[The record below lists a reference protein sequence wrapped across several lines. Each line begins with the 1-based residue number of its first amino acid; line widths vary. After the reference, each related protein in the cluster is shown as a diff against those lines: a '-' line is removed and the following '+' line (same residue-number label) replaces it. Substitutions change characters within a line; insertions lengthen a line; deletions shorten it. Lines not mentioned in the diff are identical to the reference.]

1 MDFKD
6 YQSQIRELIPLRN
19 APDFNDL
26 LNKILFGE
34 TTSVKF
40 LIKMELNRLS
50 QPCQRIIDL
59 RHKVTEDCQLHQQDG
74 LKHYLTKDTIKVLQ
88 ETIELYGL
96 YTVGVYEYV
105 HYYLLQQKQ
114 RQTEK
119 HFSDSELPVKE
130 EQCEFLRLSQKSK
143 RSAPRMFFV
152 SDVQLILEDGTILNA
167 QTSNISSSGLKVKL
181 HEDIHM
187 LNDQYIEVIFT
198 GLKNEYS
205 EALLENKINY
215 QLIKQKHNDN
225 IHYFYLMYADDKDLF
240 INFIREFIR
249 INQHKYK
256 IDVHYYYQLAKIS
269 ALKHCYLA
277 QMNSLPVYLDC
288 SSSSPFIFA
297 LKNKSNEK
305 IVNEWICE
313 GNNQLPILFNELRL
327 TKQLAR
333 MQQSTSTLYC
343 FTHSSGGKQYFL
355 SATEE
360 ELIEK
365 NLKNLFISYGQDKSS
380 WRVYQLTLRKYQYQ
394 QNQNNH
400 YDITEPVPAE
410 FERATHIATLEPL
423 TKVYPQ
429 PVSGTTDKYDLSTL
443 NQFVHIQNEENEARI
458 FTLFSTEKRK
468 EERYLYESQ
477 IVLNDKGQNYQ
488 GKILDLSLSGLK
500 IQLDKIV
507 SLAPGSKVSIN
518 LKELQ
523 RISKKFVL
531 NQLHYQVVCGG
542 PNNSWHLQVCET
554 NTLKVTSSFFALLIQ
569 NNAKHF
575 ECLPLTAPKQPAAKR
590 LIEISEEALTN
601 CIFFIGK
608 ESGRPKIRFAA
619 IDVQDHPLHKLFSMC
634 SDNPAELNY
643 YPLANNLL
651 YERLI
656 AQPFKNI
663 ENEPLLKEALI
674 YVRAVQNQ
682 DKEWQIHSL
691 LDNDFKSEQEKR
703 DFIIKSEQESIFYAL
718 HYRLSA
724 LDKPDLATI
733 KPEIRAISRFA
744 IHLTKK
750 LEEELAAVNAM
761 IEIFDRSEEILDSL
775 NITRSAKGKST

>member
-34 TTSVKF
+34 STSDKF

-74 LKHYLTKDTIKVLQ
+74 LKHYLTKDTVKVLQ

-96 YTVGVYEYV
+96 YTIGVYEYV

-114 RQTEK
+114 KQTEK
-119 HFSDSELPVKE
+119 HFSDNELPVKE
-130 EQCEFLRLSQKSK
+130 EQCEFLRLSQKTK

-187 LNDQYIEVIFT
+187 LNDQYIQVIFT
-198 GLKNEYS
+198 GLKNEYI
-205 EALLENKINY
+205 ETHLEKRINY

-225 IHYFYLMYADDKDLF
+225 IHYFYLMLADDNDQF

-249 INQHKYK
+249 MNQHKYK
-256 IDVHYYYQLAKIS
+256 IDVYYYYQLAKIN
-269 ALKHCYLA
+269 ALKHSCLA

-288 SSSSPFIFA
+288 RSSSPFIFT
-297 LKNKSNEK
+297 LNNKSNKK
-305 IVNEWICE
+305 IINEWTCE
-313 GNNQLPILFNELRL
+313 GNSQLPILFNELRL
-327 TKQLAR
+327 TKQLAQ
-333 MQQSTSTLYC
+333 MQQPTSTLYC
-343 FTHSSGGKQYFL
+343 FTHISGGRQYFL

-365 NLKNLFISYGQDKSS
+365 DLKKLFISYGQSKSS
-380 WRVYQLTLRKYQYQ
+380 WKVYHLTLREYQYR
-394 QNQNNH
+394 QNQNNS

-410 FERATHIATLEPL
+410 FNRVTHIAILEPL
-423 TKVYPQ
+423 TKAYPQ
-429 PVSGTTDKYDLSTL
+429 PVNDTTDKYDLSTL
-443 NQFVHIQNEENEARI
+443 NQFVHIQNEDNEAHI
-458 FTLFSTEKRK
+458 FTLFSTERRK

-477 IVLNDKGQNYQ
+477 LVLNDKGTNYQ
-488 GKILDLSLSGLK
+488 GKILNFSLSGLR

-507 SLAPGSKVSIN
+507 SMAVGSKVTIN

-523 RISKKFVL
+523 RISKKFAL
-531 NQLHYQVVCGG
+531 NHLHYQVVCAG

-554 NTLKVTSSFFALLIQ
+554 DSLKVTNSFFSLLIK

-575 ECLPLTAPKQPAAKR
+575 KCLPLTTPKQPASKR

-601 CIFFIGK
+601 CVFFIGK
-608 ESGRPKIRFAA
+608 EGGRPKIRFAA
-619 IDVQDHPLHKLFSMC
+619 IDSVDHPLHKLFSMC

-656 AQPFKNI
+656 AEPFKNM
-663 ENEPLLKEALI
+663 ENEPLAKEALI
-674 YVRAVQNQ
+674 YVRAVQTV
-682 DKEWQIHSL
+682 DKQWQIHSL

-703 DFIIKSEQESIFYAL
+703 DFIIKSEQESTFYAL

-724 LDKPDLATI
+724 LDKPDLSTI

-750 LEEELAAVNAM
+750 LEEELTAVHAM
-761 IEIFDRSEEILDSL
+761 IEIFDRSKDILD
-775 NITRSAKGKST
+775 AVKGDST